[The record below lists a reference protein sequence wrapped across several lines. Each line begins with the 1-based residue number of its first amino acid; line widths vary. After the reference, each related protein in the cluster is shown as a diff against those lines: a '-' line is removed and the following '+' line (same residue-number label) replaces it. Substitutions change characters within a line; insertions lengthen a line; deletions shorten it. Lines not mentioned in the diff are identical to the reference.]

1 MVATDKKKSL
11 WKYIV
16 YNRYMYLMLV
26 PGLLYILIFDYLP
39 MGGIIIAF
47 QDFNPFIGFLKSPWV
62 GFDNFQK
69 LFTTPRFWEILRNT
83 LLISTYKLVWG
94 FPAPIILAL
103 MLNEVRHRRY
113 KRTLQTIYYLPHFIS
128 WVVIGGI
135 MQSLLSV
142 EYGMLKEIFELFNI
156 KKFNLLGSTKYFR
169 SLLVMS
175 DVWRGA
181 GWGTIIY
188 LAAISNID
196 PELYEAARIDG
207 AGRLK
212 QAWFITMPGILS
224 VTVLQL
230 ILAIGG
236 LMNAGFDQIMALQR
250 PVVQSVSDIFETYI
264 YRTGLGGGKYSFTTA
279 LGLFKSVVS
288 TTLIISA
295 DFLSKKVSGE
305 GLF

>member
-1 MVATDKKKSL
+1 
-11 WKYIV
+11 
-16 YNRYMYLMLV
+16 MLV